1 MARGMKIEVKRGNAL
16 NLPLTALRDGQPL
29 DLNGHALVYL
39 VKENWSDP
47 DADAVLSFTTT
58 LTDGLQIVTTSPGL
72 LQGGFNLTATPAK
85 MRLPRS
91 RYYGGLQATPSGGT
105 PIEFPSNGNPDE
117 WRIFNDAVHAT
128 A

>member
-1 MARGMKIEVKRGNAL
+1 MKIDVKRGNAL
-16 NLPLTALRDGQPL
+16 NLPFTALKDGQPL
-29 DLNGHALVYL
+29 DLTGHALVYL

-47 DADAVLSFTTT
+47 DSAAVLSFTTT
-58 LTDGLQIVTTSPGL
+58 LTDGLQIVTTGPGL
-72 LQGGFNLTATPAK
+72 LQGGLSLTATAAK

-91 RYYGGLQATPSGGT
+91 RYYGGLQATPSGQP
-105 PIEFPSNGNPDE
+105 PIEFPSNGQPDE